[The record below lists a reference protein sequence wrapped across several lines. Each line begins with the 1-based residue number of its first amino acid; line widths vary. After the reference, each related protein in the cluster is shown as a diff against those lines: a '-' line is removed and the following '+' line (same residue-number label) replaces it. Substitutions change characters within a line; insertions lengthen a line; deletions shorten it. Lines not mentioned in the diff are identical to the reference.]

1 MIFTLIQ
8 NSDTNVSIK
17 IFISKFQELQG
28 QDLGKFG
35 RDFNVSV
42 LVYSNPEDSQVL
54 MALRERNPEVIIV
67 KGGAVFV
74 ESPYMPKNVIQ
85 LTEFALCTV
94 MVTLYLSDS
103 EPHNDQKLQD
113 WDTT

>member
-1 MIFTLIQ
+1 VL
-8 NSDTNVSIK
+8 K
-17 IFISKFQELQG
+17 QG

-85 LTEFALCTV
+85 LTEFGNSALKQG
-94 MVTLYLSDS
+94 YLLFRGDDFDANIHVKMSIV
-103 EPHNDQKLQD
+103 
-113 WDTT
+113 

>member
-1 MIFTLIQ
+1 MRSIFGFP
-8 NSDTNVSIK
+8 S
-17 IFISKFQELQG
+17 
-28 QDLGKFG
+28 LGKFG

-74 ESPYMPKNVIQ
+74 GVLMLRCDMKASGGSASLN
-85 LTEFALCTV
+85 
-94 MVTLYLSDS
+94 
-103 EPHNDQKLQD
+103 
-113 WDTT
+113 